1 MDAGS
6 VRQPRV
12 TAAAMAP
19 RVSAVY
25 LLAGRL
31 SAALLLGIPIVA
43 DPARAVAAQEYPRG
57 AAVCSAASSK
67 PIALENVN
75 GFALVTALADGATLR
90 LILDTGAERTV
101 LTSSA
106 AERIGGKAPRIQF
119 QRSLKGVAA
128 AVQGQDIEFKNLT
141 IGGVDIPW
149 RRAMVAKTTLPSVF
163 MGADGFLGTDVLG
176 KFDID
181 LDLPHNRM
189 WFYEKGVCLPDWTDA
204 RSKIDIGRSAING
217 HMFFP
222 VRLDN
227 RKITATADTGADRTT
242 LSRATA
248 HAMGLT
254 DAILARDRSGVT
266 RGFGGGQLT
275 SHIHRFA
282 SLTVGSVRL
291 SDPEIVVTDLRLRG
305 IDLILGLDFLRS
317 RRLWL
322 SYADFQMFL
331 SDRPSAGTVSTR

>member
-1 MDAGS
+1 MLLIGATALAG
-6 VRQPRV
+6 PAP
-12 TAAAMAP
+12 AAAAP
-19 RVSAVY
+19 
-25 LLAGRL
+25 
-31 SAALLLGIPIVA
+31 
-43 DPARAVAAQEYPRG
+43 EYPRG
-57 AAVCSAASSK
+57 AASCSTVSSK

-75 GFALVTALADGATLR
+75 GFALVNALADGAALR

-119 QRSLKGVAA
+119 QRQLKGVAA
-128 AVQGQDIEFKNLT
+128 AVQTQDIEFEKLT

-149 RRAMVAKTTLPSVF
+149 RRAMVAKTTLPPIF
-163 MGADGFLGTDVLG
+163 MGADGFLGTDMLG
-176 KFDID
+176 NFDID
-181 LDLPHNRM
+181 LDLPHQRM
-189 WFYEKGVCLPDWTDA
+189 WLYERGTCTPDWADA
-204 RSKIDIGRSAING
+204 HSKIEIGRSAING

-227 RKITATADTGADRTT
+227 RKITATIDTGASRTT
-242 LSRATA
+242 LSTTTA

-254 DAILARDRSGVT
+254 DAVLGRDRPGVT

-275 SHIHRFA
+275 SRIHRFA
-282 SLTVGSVRL
+282 NLTVGSVRL

-322 SYADFQMFL
+322 SYAGFRCFC
-331 SDRPSAGTVSTR
+331 PIASAGTVSTR